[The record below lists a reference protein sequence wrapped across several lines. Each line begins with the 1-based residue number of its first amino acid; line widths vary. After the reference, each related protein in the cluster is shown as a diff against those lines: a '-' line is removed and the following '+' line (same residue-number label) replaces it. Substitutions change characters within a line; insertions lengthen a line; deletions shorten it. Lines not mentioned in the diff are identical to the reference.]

1 MPKIKSAFVI
11 FGLTVSA
18 TANESHPVILA
29 PAVQTQDKIE
39 AHPQRM
45 RGDLPRS
52 VIRSWDR
59 AQTRYVF

>member
-18 TANESHPVILA
+18 TANEINPVVAPSIHAHPA
-29 PAVQTQDKIE
+29 TA

-45 RGDLPRS
+45 AEDTPPP
-52 VIRSWDR
+52 VVRSWDR
-59 AQTRYVF
+59 GQTRYVF